1 MAIQMPRVF
10 ITTEAQWRKP
20 GAHVDALRAA
30 GHDVEYPATRGLL
43 SEEETARELAGCVAV
58 IAGSEPYTDTVLSQL
73 PELRVIARHGVGYD
87 KIDVPAATRR
97 GIAVA
102 ITPDANHEAVAEHAM
117 ALMLALARRI
127 VTASNDTRS
136 GKWSRGGSLVPLR
149 GRTLGIVGLGR
160 IGRSVAKR
168 AAAFGMKLIACDEM
182 PNREFA
188 AQLGLEIVTLDDL
201 LAQADIVTLH
211 LPMGIRTSCIICGKS
226 LARMKPGSLL
236 VNTARGGLVNES
248 DLLAALESGH
258 LAGAALDVLTIEP
271 PAVDHPLLRLPNVIV
286 TPHVAAFDAQAL
298 SDMAMAAAQ
307 NILEVLSGGWPAGS
321 IVNPEVRQ
329 AWRK

>member
-1 MAIQMPRVF
+1 MPRVL

-30 GHDVEYPATRGLL
+30 GFEVDYPTGRILL
-43 SEEETARELAGCVAV
+43 SEDETSRALAGCVAV
-58 IAGSEPYTDTVLSQL
+58 IAGSEPYTDDVLAQL

-87 KIDVPAATRR
+87 RIDVPAATRR

-168 AAAFGMKLIACDEM
+168 AAAFGMKLIACDEL

-188 AQLGLEIVTLDDL
+188 AQFGIELVTLDEL
-201 LAQADIVTLH
+201 LAQADVVTLH
-211 LPMGIRTSCIICGKS
+211 LPMSANTSCVICGES

-248 DLLAALESGH
+248 DLLAARESGH
-258 LAGAALDVLTIEP
+258 LAAAALDVLTAEP
-271 PAVDHPLLRLPNVIV
+271 PPADHPLLRLPNVIV
-286 TPHVAAFDAQAL
+286 TPHVAGFDAQAL
-298 SDMAMAAAQ
+298 SAMAMAAAQ
-307 NILEVLSGGWPAGS
+307 NILELLSGAWPAAS
-321 IVNPEVRQ
+321 IVNPDVRQ
-329 AWRK
+329 AWHR

>member
-1 MAIQMPRVF
+1 MPRVL

-30 GHDVEYPATRGLL
+30 GYEVDYPATRVLL
-43 SEEETARELAGCVAV
+43 SEEETARAVADCVAV
-58 IAGSEPYTDTVLSQL
+58 IAGSEPYTDSVLAQL

-136 GKWSRGGSLVPLR
+136 GKWSRGASLVPLR

-188 AQLGLEIVTLDDL
+188 AQLAIELVTLDEL
-201 LAQADIVTLH
+201 LSRADVVTLH
-211 LPMGIRTSCIICGKS
+211 LPMNAQTSCVICGES
-226 LARMKPGSLL
+226 LARMKRGSLL

-248 DLLAALESGH
+248 DLESALQTGH
-258 LAGAALDVLTIEP
+258 LAGAALDVLATEP
-271 PAVDHPLLRLPNVIV
+271 PAADHPLLRLPNVIV
-286 TPHVAAFDAQAL
+286 TPHIAGFDAQAL
-298 SDMAMAAAQ
+298 SAMAMAAAQ
-307 NILEVLSGGWPAGS
+307 NILELLSGGWPAAS
-321 IVNPEVRQ
+321 IVNPDVRQ
-329 AWRK
+329 AWHR

>member
-1 MAIQMPRVF
+1 MPRVL

-30 GHDVEYPATRGLL
+30 GYEVDYPATRVLL
-43 SEEETARELAGCVAV
+43 SEEETARAVSGCAAV
-58 IAGSEPYTDTVLSQL
+58 IAGSEAYTDSVLAQL

-117 ALMLALARRI
+117 ALLLALARRI
-127 VTASNDTRS
+127 VPASNDTRS
-136 GKWSRGGSLVPLR
+136 GKWSRGESLVPLR

-188 AQLGLEIVTLDDL
+188 AQLAIELVTLDEL
-201 LAQADIVTLH
+201 LSRADVVTLH
-211 LPMGIRTSCIICGKS
+211 LPMSAQTSCVICGES
-226 LARMKPGSLL
+226 LARMKRGSLL

-248 DLLAALESGH
+248 DLESALESGH
-258 LAGAALDVLTIEP
+258 LAGAALDVLAIEP
-271 PAVDHPLLRLPNVIV
+271 PPADHPLLRLPNVIV
-286 TPHVAAFDAQAL
+286 TPHVAGFDAQAL
-298 SDMAMAAAQ
+298 SAMAMAAAQ
-307 NILEVLSGGWPAGS
+307 NILELLSGGWPAAS
-321 IVNPEVRQ
+321 IVNPNVRQ
-329 AWRK
+329 AWYR